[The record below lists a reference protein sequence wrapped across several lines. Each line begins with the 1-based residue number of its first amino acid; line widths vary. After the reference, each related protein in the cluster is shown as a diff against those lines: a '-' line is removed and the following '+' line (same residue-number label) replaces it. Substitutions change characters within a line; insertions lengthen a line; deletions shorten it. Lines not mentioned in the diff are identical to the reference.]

1 LSSNQPINFN
11 DAVNKALQDN
21 PHIVN
26 SPGLASDVVKS
37 SDPINTAPVLSHAA
51 HISATVQAAQDYAAE
66 NPNPTH
72 WWDGVVHSATKGLE
86 VLVKPLQEVQRD
98 YKYIHSLYTRHGIFT
113 GLLGTLAVAGGATLG
128 AFAGGGAGA
137 VAGADFAAMGLRK
150 IGGNLDE
157 FRNSYADSEN
167 EKYKVSMGRDVAN
180 LFGAHGQTDT
190 GWGKF
195 VSGAVDAG
203 FDVSLDPLMQLGALS
218 KAVKAGDW
226 VAQGGARVPWAV
238 RSVGAQQ
245 FLESRSLKLFSA
257 DQLQSVYDA
266 GLGASALSSSAGRQY
281 HRALN
286 ELADLS
292 AGDVVAK
299 YPELQGLA
307 VDLGRAKTAEEV
319 HKAFMVGQFETEFMQ
334 KSALA
339 GTALIPS
346 RSIARGALSKA
357 SEKLRQPFANTLD
370 DTVYDYRNAAN
381 FFIPRKGIDN
391 LGQAKWIAPLAF
403 RPLSKE
409 AFASAVAK
417 KVRTFSGYQPFV
429 IDSGTLDL
437 STKTFDP
444 SDPAALQG
452 VYRVMRYSLGDKV
465 ARNVTGN
472 YANAIASGDLGAAR
486 TIYVDG
492 IHEMFKAAG
501 LPNDSHLVEDL
512 LDHMHMRGEGTISS
526 QNYGHGFHTGDDV
539 SMVSD
544 ADKSAPAALWSHQT
558 GQWSYPDFRQ
568 VKLAVRSMGSVGKT
582 YGTVDEFVAKNWTDS
597 IFKPLAL
604 LTTGF
609 GLRIAASELIPTFVR
624 YGTIEV
630 AKAKVAGA
638 AAKMNYKIVAG
649 EDEHIMSN
657 AILALAG
664 GGSLKDFLA
673 NEADAV
679 AGKTVRKTIAK
690 GLGKVANDD
699 DLELASQIA
708 IATKG
713 HMASGS
719 TMAGHGTDLDFAEKQ
734 KQLMHYLGQ
743 RVRAPKSVNPDGTF
757 AQYSAH
763 NNDFDIHWML
773 ANQKAS
779 QNVAAQSI
787 AQDVLRLVKSGKT
800 QDEAWAEASKLEEAR
815 IVGVDPLTGALLDPA
830 NDLYTNERMM
840 LSRYTAQDSSNFAFA
855 RTDDLR
861 NTVTGGDG
869 TFHEELLTKIANREK
884 ASLKELADIDS
895 AAKPASVIGP
905 ELADYIGPNVMNRII
920 QGGFKKV
927 IDPIVGGLSRQ
938 PLFFL
943 HTKEAMRFYRP
954 MIDAGKISEETG
966 LRLAMTRASH
976 AMLPQIHN
984 IALRTQ
990 FSVLARNFLPFYFA
1004 QEQATK
1010 RYIKLAADNPEAFRA
1025 YQLVEHALNDPGFI
1039 QKDDQGNKFVTL
1051 PFVGEIGAGVM
1062 NAAAKLG
1069 LPVVGNLP
1077 ITVRGDTSSLKT
1089 VLPEFNAPGTSPF
1102 VNIAANSLAALF
1114 PSLSRPVK
1122 TVIGSRGFSSSVIDS
1137 LIPSA
1142 PARAW
1147 FKALNANE
1155 QDSSFHSAMLSALAA
1170 ANYHNQLPD
1179 ENASPAEKQAFLDRI
1194 KNNARSILVIKG
1206 LLGTVS
1212 PLSPQVSQ
1220 EDPKLRDEF
1229 YKLVQSKNDYPAAL
1243 HEFLGKHGND
1253 AISYTVARSEGIIKG
1268 ATIPYTDQAINWLQ
1282 DNEALLKSK
1291 HAVGAAFLVPQEPGL
1306 TGDKQAIYDEVL
1318 KMHLRQ
1324 KRTPQEFMNSIYTS
1338 AGNNEYFSNKKI
1350 HDDAVV
1356 AAGDNKAQVDAENA
1370 NWSEWV
1376 SNFKLMN
1383 PIWADDF
1390 QSPEKRSIA
1399 TRAVA
1404 DLQVLFQNGQ
1414 APKTEQSKLVYNLL
1428 QDYSKHEETKNI
1440 IRGYRVKTTLSD
1452 ENANWDAYLNSLSQT
1467 EPRLTTIINGVFRR
1481 LP

>member
-1 LSSNQPINFN
+1 M
-11 DAVNKALQDN
+11 
-21 PHIVN
+21 
-26 SPGLASDVVKS
+26 
-37 SDPINTAPVLSHAA
+37 
-51 HISATVQAAQDYAAE
+51 SATVQAAQDYAAE

-72 WWDGVVHSATKGLE
+72 WWDGLVHSATKGLE
-86 VLVKPLQEVQRD
+86 TLAKPLQEVQRD
-98 YKYIHSLYTRHGIFT
+98 YKYIHSLYTRHGVMWGT
-113 GLLGTLAVAGGATLG
+113 LATLAVAGGATLG
-128 AFAGGGAGA
+128 AFAGGGVGA
-137 VAGADFAAMGLRK
+137 VAGADIAAMGLRK

-167 EKYKVSMGRDVAN
+167 AKYKVSMGRDVAN

-203 FDVSLDPLMQLGALS
+203 FDIGLDPLMKLGALS
-218 KAVKAGDW
+218 KGVKGGEW
-226 VAQGGARVPWAV
+226 VAQGGARVPWAM

-245 FLESRSLKLFSA
+245 FLERNSLRLFSA

-266 GLGASALSSSAGRQY
+266 GLGAKALSSTAGSQY

-286 ELADLS
+286 ELADMS

-307 VDLGRAKTAEEV
+307 TEIGRAKTPEAV
-319 HKAFMVGQFETEFMQ
+319 HKAFMVGQIETEFMT
-334 KSALA
+334 KSAVA
-339 GTALIPS
+339 GTPLIPS
-346 RSIARGALSKA
+346 RSVARGALSKV
-357 SEKLRQPFANTLD
+357 SEKLRQPFADTLD
-370 DTVYDYRNAAN
+370 DTAYEYRNAAN
-381 FFIPRKGIDN
+381 FFLPRKGVDD

-444 SDPAALQG
+444 TDPAALQG
-452 VYRVMRYSLGDKV
+452 IYRVMRFSLGDKV
-465 ARNVTGN
+465 ARNVAGN
-472 YANAIASGDLGAAR
+472 YADAITAGDLGAAR
-486 TIYVDG
+486 TIYIDS

-501 LPNDSHLVEDL
+501 LPNDSHLVEHM
-512 LDHMHMRGEGTISS
+512 LDRMHTIGEGNLES
-526 QNYGHGFHTGDDV
+526 QQYGYGYHLKDQV
-539 SMVSD
+539 SVVTD
-544 ADKSAPAALWSHQT
+544 ADKSSSQGLATHHV
-558 GQWSYPDFRQ
+558 GDWSYPDFRQ
-568 VKLAVRSMGSVGKT
+568 VKKAIRSMGSVGKA
-582 YGTVDEFVAKNWTDS
+582 YGTVDEFTATNWTDT

-609 GLRIAASELIPTFVR
+609 GLRIAASELIPTFIR
-624 YGTIEV
+624 YGTIPV

-638 AAKMNYKIVAG
+638 AAKMNYKLIPG
-649 EDEHIMSN
+649 EDEHIMAN
-657 AILALAG
+657 AMMAVSG
-664 GGSLKDFLA
+664 GSSLKDFLA

-679 AGKTVRKTIAK
+679 AGKTVRKTVAN
-690 GLGKVANDD
+690 GLGKVANED
-699 DLELASQIA
+699 DLELASKIA

-713 HMASGS
+713 HMGTGV
-719 TMAGHGTDLDFAEKQ
+719 TMSGHGADTDFNEKQ

-743 RVRAPKSVNPDGTF
+743 TVRAPQTVNPDGSW
-757 AQYSAH
+757 AQYTAH
-763 NNDFDIHWML
+763 NVDFNIHWLM

-779 QNVAAQSI
+779 QNIAYQSM
-787 AQDVLRLVKSGKT
+787 AQDALRLVKSGKT
-800 QDEAWAEASKLEEAR
+800 QDEAWAEAARLEEAR
-815 IVGVDPLTGALLDPA
+815 IVGVDPKTGSLLDPVD
-830 NDLYTNERMM
+830 DLYANERMK
-840 LSRYTAQDSSNFAFA
+840 LSRYTSQDSADFAFA

-861 NTVTGGDG
+861 NTVTGSDG
-869 TFHEELLTKIANREK
+869 TFHEELLNKIANK
-884 ASLKELADIDS
+884 QKVSLKELSSIDS
-895 AAKPASVIGP
+895 AARPSSIAGP
-905 ELADYIGPNVMNRII
+905 DLMPYKGPNLLNRFI
-920 QGGFKKV
+920 QTGFKKI

-954 MIDAGKISEETG
+954 LIDAGKISEETG

-990 FSVLARNFLPFYFA
+990 FSILVRNFLPFYFA

-1039 QKDDQGNKFVTL
+1039 QKDDQGNKFVTV

-1062 NAAAKLG
+1062 NAAAKIG

-1102 VNIAANSLAALF
+1102 VNIAANSLTALF

-1122 TVIGSRGFSSSVIDS
+1122 TVVGSRGFSTSVIDS
-1137 LIPSA
+1137 LIPNA

-1229 YKLVQSKNDYPAAL
+1229 YKLVQSKNDYPTAL
-1243 HEFLGKHGND
+1243 HEFLGKHGNN
-1253 AISYTVARSEGIIKG
+1253 AISYTVARSEGTIKG
-1268 ATIPYTDQAINWLQ
+1268 ATTPYTDQAINWLQ

-1306 TGDKQAIYDEVL
+1306 TGDKQAIYDEVI

-1324 KRTPQEFMNSIYTS
+1324 KRTPQEFMDSIYTS
-1338 AGNNEYFSNKKI
+1338 AGNNEYFANKKL
-1350 HDDAVV
+1350 HDDATV
-1356 AAGDNKAQVDAENA
+1356 AAGDNKAQVDAENTA
-1370 NWSEWV
+1370 WSEWV

-1404 DLQVLFQNGQ
+1404 DLKTLYQTGQ

-1428 QDYSKHEETKNI
+1428 QDYAKHEETKNI
-1440 IRGYRVKTTLSD
+1440 IRGYRVETTLSD
-1452 ENANWDAYLNSLSQT
+1452 ENANWDAYLNSLSQS

>member
-1 LSSNQPINFN
+1 
-11 DAVNKALQDN
+11 
-21 PHIVN
+21 
-26 SPGLASDVVKS
+26 
-37 SDPINTAPVLSHAA
+37 
-51 HISATVQAAQDYAAE
+51 
-66 NPNPTH
+66 
-72 WWDGVVHSATKGLE
+72 
-86 VLVKPLQEVQRD
+86 
-98 YKYIHSLYTRHGIFT
+98 
-113 GLLGTLAVAGGATLG
+113 
-128 AFAGGGAGA
+128 
-137 VAGADFAAMGLRK
+137 
-150 IGGNLDE
+150 
-157 FRNSYADSEN
+157 
-167 EKYKVSMGRDVAN
+167 MGRDVAN

-203 FDVSLDPLMQLGALS
+203 FDIGLDPLMKLGALS
-218 KAVKAGDW
+218 KGVKGGEW
-226 VAQGGARVPWAV
+226 VAQGGARVPWAM

-245 FLESRSLKLFSA
+245 FLERNSLKLFNA

-266 GLGASALSSSAGRQY
+266 GKVASGLSSSAGRQY
-281 HRALN
+281 HRAL
-286 ELADLS
+286 EQLVGMKS
-292 AGDVVAK
+292 GDIVAK
-299 YPELQGLA
+299 FPELEGVATNLAKVNDSIVAYGGTHADNIEGL
-307 VDLGRAKTAEEV
+307 
-319 HKAFMVGQFETEFMQ
+319 HKAFLESQFEADFMT
-334 KSALA
+334 KSAIA
-339 GTALIPS
+339 GSPMIIS
-346 RSIARGALSKA
+346 RSVARGVLSKA
-357 SEKLRQPFANTLD
+357 SDKLRQPFADTLD
-370 DTVYDYRNAAN
+370 DTAFEYRNAAN
-381 FFIPRKGIDN
+381 FFIPRKGVDD

-452 VYRVMRYSLGDKV
+452 IYRVMRYSLGDKV

-472 YANAIASGDLGAAR
+472 YANAIATGDLGAAR

-526 QNYGHGFHTGDDV
+526 QNYGYGFHTANDV

-558 GQWSYPDFRQ
+558 GQWSYPDFRE
-568 VKLAVRSMGSVGKT
+568 VKLAVRSMGSIGKT

-624 YGTIEV
+624 YGTFEV

-638 AAKMNYKIVAG
+638 AAKMNYKIAAG

-664 GGSLKDFLA
+664 GNSLKDFLA
-673 NEADAV
+673 NEASAV
-679 AGKTVRKTIAK
+679 GVESKKAAQKVYDDLLANYNTQQSVIKNDPSLKELFDKVVTEKDLTNALGKVKAIKNPRIRKTVAK
-690 GLGKVANDD
+690 GLGKVANED

-713 HMASGS
+713 HMASGA
-719 TMAGHGTDLDFAEKQ
+719 TMAGHGTDLDFMEKQ

-815 IVGVDPLTGALLDPA
+815 IIGIDPSTGEMLDVDPYAK
-830 NDLYTNERMM
+830 ERMM
-840 LSRYTAQDSSNFAFA
+840 LSRYTAQDSSDFAFA

-884 ASLKELADIDS
+884 AGLKELADIDS

-954 MIDAGKISEETG
+954 MIDAGKITEETG

-1010 RYIKLAADNPEAFRA
+1010 RYIKLASDNPEAFRA

-1039 QKDDQGNKFVTL
+1039 QKDDQGNKFVTV
-1051 PFVGEIGAGVM
+1051 PFVGELGAGVM
-1062 NAAAKLG
+1062 NAAAKIG

-1089 VLPEFNAPGTSPF
+1089 VLPEFNTPGTSPF
-1102 VNIAANSLAALF
+1102 VNIAANTLTALF

-1122 TVIGSRGFSSSVIDS
+1122 TVVGSRGFSTSVIDS
-1137 LIPSA
+1137 LIPNA

-1229 YKLVQSKNDYPAAL
+1229 YKLVQSKNDYPTAL
-1243 HEFLGKHGND
+1243 HEFLGKHGNN
-1253 AISYTVARSEGIIKG
+1253 AISYTVARSEGTIKG
-1268 ATIPYTDQAINWLQ
+1268 ATTPYTDQAINWLQ

-1306 TGDKQAIYDEVL
+1306 TGDKQAIYDEVI

-1324 KRTPQEFMNSIYTS
+1324 KRTPQEFMDSIYTS
-1338 AGNNEYFSNKKI
+1338 AGNNEYFANKKL
-1350 HDDAVV
+1350 HDDATV
-1356 AAGDNKAQVDAENA
+1356 AAGDNKTQVDAENSS
-1370 NWSEWV
+1370 WSEWV

-1404 DLQVLFQNGQ
+1404 DLKTLYQTGQ

-1428 QDYSKHEETKNI
+1428 QDYAKHEETKNI
-1440 IRGYRVKTTLSD
+1440 IRGYRVETTLSD
-1452 ENANWDAYLNSLSQT
+1452 ENANWDAYLNSLSQS